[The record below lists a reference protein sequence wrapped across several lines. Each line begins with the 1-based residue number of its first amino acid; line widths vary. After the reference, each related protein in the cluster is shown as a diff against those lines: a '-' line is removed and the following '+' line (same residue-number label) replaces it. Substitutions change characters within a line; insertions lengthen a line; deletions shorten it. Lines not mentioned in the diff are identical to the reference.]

1 LSANWLRRP
10 LRSIC
15 SSNLDNPFTAHPI
28 LKKCANVPTN
38 SPRGGLESFE
48 LLYIEARHKR
58 GVVIMID
65 ARLQKELVIR
75 TENRVGLIADISRL
89 LGDMGINFSAVS
101 VEAAN
106 SGAVLYLISNSQLYA
121 RDALRDAG
129 FQVAEREVVIL
140 ELPNRPGELCR
151 VTAALA
157 RKDIDIEELYATATT
172 GSAKALVV
180 LTCSNNGKA
189 VLMLRGR

>member
-1 LSANWLRRP
+1 
-10 LRSIC
+10 
-15 SSNLDNPFTAHPI
+15 
-28 LKKCANVPTN
+28 
-38 SPRGGLESFE
+38 
-48 LLYIEARHKR
+48 
-58 GVVIMID
+58 MID

-89 LGDMGINFSAVS
+89 LGDMGINFSAIS

-106 SGAVLYLISNSQLYA
+106 SGAVLHLITNSQLYA
-121 RDALRDAG
+121 RDALRSAG

-140 ELPNRPGELCR
+140 ELPNRPGELFCI
-151 VTAALA
+151 TAALA
-157 RKDIDIEELYATATT
+157 RKDIDIEELYATAPE

-189 VLMLRGR
+189 VLMLRGH

>member
-1 LSANWLRRP
+1 
-10 LRSIC
+10 
-15 SSNLDNPFTAHPI
+15 
-28 LKKCANVPTN
+28 
-38 SPRGGLESFE
+38 
-48 LLYIEARHKR
+48 
-58 GVVIMID
+58 MID

-75 TENRVGLIADISRL
+75 TENRVGLIAEISRL
-89 LGDMGINFSAVS
+89 LGEMGINFSAIS

-129 FQVAEREVVIL
+129 FQVAEREVVML

>member
-1 LSANWLRRP
+1 M
-10 LRSIC
+10 
-15 SSNLDNPFTAHPI
+15 
-28 LKKCANVPTN
+28 
-38 SPRGGLESFE
+38 
-48 LLYIEARHKR
+48 IE
-58 GVVIMID
+58 
-65 ARLQKELVIR
+65 ARLQKELLIE

-89 LGDMGINFSAVS
+89 LGDMGINFNAIS

-106 SGAVLYLISNSQLYA
+106 SGAVLHLISNSQLYA

-129 FQVAEREVVIL
+129 FQVSEREVVIL

-157 RKDIDIEELYATATT
+157 RKEIDIEELYVTAPDA
-172 GSAKALVV
+172 SAKALVV
-180 LTCSNNGKA
+180 LSCSHNGKA

>member
-1 LSANWLRRP
+1 
-10 LRSIC
+10 
-15 SSNLDNPFTAHPI
+15 
-28 LKKCANVPTN
+28 V
-38 SPRGGLESFE
+38 
-48 LLYIEARHKR
+48 
-58 GVVIMID
+58 ID
-65 ARLQKELVIR
+65 ARLQKELLIE

-89 LGDMGINFSAVS
+89 LGDMGINFNAIS

-106 SGAVLYLISNSQLYA
+106 SGAVLHLISNSQLYA

-157 RKDIDIEELYATATT
+157 RKDIDIEELYASAPDD
-172 GSAKALVV
+172 SAKALVV